1 MTTPARPHIGPQSP
15 ILPLQAILVVKL
27 ADIGDVITG
36 TPALR
41 ALRQTYPQA
50 RLDILV
56 TPHSAPALTGTGLVD
71 DIIRFDKFQF
81 DRPADAL
88 RPASLRAAVSL
99 ALALRRRRYDA
110 VVILHHLTL
119 PFGRLKYASL
129 AFAAGARI
137 RAGLDN
143 GHGWFLTH
151 RTPDAGFGA
160 LHEVQYWLQVVN
172 TLGARTDDISLAA
185 PCAPDAEEWAELTLS
200 RWGRTSGRR
209 PFAVIHPGSGGY
221 SLARRWPVDRFAQ
234 LARELA
240 RRHDLGL
247 VLVGTAGD
255 NVEELARQCPD
266 TALNLAGQTSLP
278 QLAAVLRRA
287 ALFVGADSGVM
298 HLAVA
303 AGAPVIALFGPT
315 NADAWG
321 PWTAGRS
328 RAIVLQAGLPCQPCA
343 YVGYAIGRREG
354 CPSMEC
360 MHAIQV
366 EDVLRAVETILPP
379 HPEEA

>member
-1 MTTPARPHIGPQSP
+1 MTTPTRPDTDSRPSIPSP
-15 ILPLQAILVVKL
+15 RAILVVKL
-27 ADIGDVITG
+27 ADIGDVITS

-41 ALRQTYPQA
+41 ALRQTFPQA

-56 TPHSAPALTGTGLVD
+56 TPHSAPALAGTGLVD
-71 DIIRFDKFQF
+71 DIIPFDKFQF

-88 RPASLRAAVSL
+88 RPASLRAAVRL
-99 ALALRRRRYDA
+99 AAKLRRRRYDA

-119 PFGRLKYASL
+119 PFGRLKYAAL
-129 AFAAGARI
+129 AFAAGAPI

-151 RTPDAGFGA
+151 RVHDAGFGA
-160 LHEVQYWLQVVN
+160 LHEVQYWLQVVGA
-172 TLGARTDDISLAA
+172 LGARTDDLSLAA
-185 PCAPDAEEWAELTLS
+185 PIASEAEGWAEEVLA
-200 RWGRTSGRR
+200 RWEAAGGRR

-221 SLARRWPVDRFAQ
+221 SLARRWPVERFAQ

-354 CPSMEC
+354 CPTMEC
-360 MHAIQV
+360 MHAVQV
-366 EDVLRAVETILPP
+366 EDVLRAVEAILSSR
-379 HPEEA
+379 PEEA

>member
-1 MTTPARPHIGPQSP
+1 MTTPMRPLTGPQSP

-27 ADIGDVITG
+27 ADIGDVITS

-50 RLDILV
+50 RLDVLV

-88 RPASLRAAVSL
+88 RPASLRSAASL
-99 ALALRRRRYDA
+99 ALTLRRRRYDA

-119 PFGRLKYASL
+119 PFGRLKYAAL

-185 PCAPDAEEWAELTLS
+185 PCSPDAEEWAELTLS
-200 RWGRTSGRR
+200 RWERTGGRR

-221 SLARRWPVDRFAQ
+221 SLARRWPVERFAQ

-240 RRHDLGL
+240 RRHDLDL

-255 NVEELARQCPD
+255 NVEKLARQ
-266 TALNLAGQTSLP
+266 
-278 QLAAVLRRA
+278 
-287 ALFVGADSGVM
+287 
-298 HLAVA
+298 
-303 AGAPVIALFGPT
+303 
-315 NADAWG
+315 
-321 PWTAGRS
+321 
-328 RAIVLQAGLPCQPCA
+328 
-343 YVGYAIGRREG
+343 
-354 CPSMEC
+354 
-360 MHAIQV
+360 
-366 EDVLRAVETILPP
+366 
-379 HPEEA
+379 

>member
-1 MTTPARPHIGPQSP
+1 MTSP
-15 ILPLQAILVVKL
+15 TRHDALSQPPVLHLRSILVVKL
-27 ADIGDVITG
+27 ADIGDVITS

-56 TPHSAPALTGTGLVD
+56 TPHSAPALTGTRLVD

-88 RPASLRAAVSL
+88 RPASLRTAVRLAAT
-99 ALALRRRRYDA
+99 LRRRRYDA

-119 PFGRLKYASL
+119 PFGRLKYAAL
-129 AFAAGARI
+129 AFAAGARM

-151 RTPDAGFGA
+151 RAHDAGFGA
-160 LHEVQYWLQVVN
+160 LHEVQYWLQVVGA
-172 TLGARTDDISLAA
+172 LGARTDDLSLSA
-185 PCAPDAEEWAELTLS
+185 PIAPEAEEWAEQVLV
-200 RWGRTSGRR
+200 RWMTAVGRR

-221 SLARRWPVDRFAQ
+221 SLARRWPVERFAQ
-234 LARELA
+234 LARELM

-278 QLAAVLRRA
+278 QLSAVLRRA

-354 CPSMEC
+354 CSTMEC

-366 EDVLRAVETILPP
+366 EDVLRAVEAILAPR
-379 HPEEA
+379 PEEA